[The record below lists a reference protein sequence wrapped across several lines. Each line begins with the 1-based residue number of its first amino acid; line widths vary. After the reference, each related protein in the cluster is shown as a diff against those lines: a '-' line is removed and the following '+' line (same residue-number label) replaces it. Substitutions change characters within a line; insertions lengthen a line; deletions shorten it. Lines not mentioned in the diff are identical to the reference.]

1 MTIENLKRKI
11 QNATLDESIDM
22 FRKEIEKLKKNHK
35 ELSDIDN
42 SDNSKSDYCVM
53 VDLSNWNEN
62 DKKELFL
69 YALRGINYATFI
81 LYNLKYFP
89 VGDFNSILKAIEGNN
104 NVNINKKGIKW
115 YPEYLKKKLRE
126 QGVIFDD
133 LKVNSTYKSSYHE
146 RETYNEYNGSYAQ
159 DIENLS
165 DQFINEVFD
174 GDPDLYWNID

>member
-1 MTIENLKRKI
+1 MTKDDLKKKI
-11 QNATLDESIDM
+11 QNATLDESIDL
-22 FRKEIEKLKKNHK
+22 FRKEIEKLKINQE
-35 ELSDIDN
+35 ELNNIDN
-42 SDNSKSDYCVM
+42 SESDYCVM
-53 VDLSNWNEN
+53 VDLSNWNEE

-69 YALRGINYATFI
+69 YTLRGINYATFI
-81 LYNLKYFP
+81 LYNLSCFP
-89 VGDFNSILKAIEGNN
+89 IGGFNNVLKAIKGNN
-104 NVNINKKGIKW
+104 KVNINRKGIKW
-115 YPEYLKKKLRE
+115 YPEHLKNKLRE

-174 GDPDLYWNID
+174 GDPDLSWNID

>member
-1 MTIENLKRKI
+1 MNQQIC
-11 QNATLDESIDM
+11 SV
-22 FRKEIEKLKKNHK
+22 KK
-35 ELSDIDN
+35 
-42 SDNSKSDYCVM
+42 
-53 VDLSNWNEN
+53 
-62 DKKELFL
+62 LFL

-115 YPEYLKKKLRE
+115 YPKYLKKKLRE

-133 LKVNSTYKSSYHE
+133 LREYSIDKNFYHE
-146 RETYNEYNGSYAQ
+146 RGTYNQYNGSYAQ

-174 GDPDLYWNID
+174 GDPDLYWNIDQT